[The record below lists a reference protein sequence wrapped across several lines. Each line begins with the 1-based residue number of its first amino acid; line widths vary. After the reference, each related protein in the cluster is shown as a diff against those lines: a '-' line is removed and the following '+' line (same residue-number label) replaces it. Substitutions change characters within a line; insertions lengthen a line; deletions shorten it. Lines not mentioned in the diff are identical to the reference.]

1 MRGRALLLAALLSA
15 APAAAAPPWCIL
27 SVQDN
32 VPAGPDDGGLVVL
45 DPAGAAKA
53 RLPMGERPHEVAV
66 SRDGTTAYVARFGI
80 TDYDSK
86 LGTPGRTVSRVDLR
100 AARETGTYALPE
112 GLGAPHGVKL
122 RPQGEAELFVNAE
135 AGGDT
140 MLVYDAAT
148 AKLLRRFA
156 LPAGTHNFIFSADG
170 AVLFS
175 FAGAAGVSRIDAD
188 SGRVLASAKFAA
200 PVRGLALDGEGRVLA
215 ASAGAVYRLDPV
227 TLAPLETVD
236 FPGIGQ
242 LVYLDVLPGGGFVAP
257 SIPDN
262 GVVFYTPGSEVRP
275 LVATGR
281 TAIFARLGP
290 DGLVYVSNVNDTHIS
305 VVDPKTRTVVRKIG
319 GLPAPNGLA
328 FGACPR

>member
-1 MRGRALLLAALLSA
+1 MRGRALLLAALLVA
-15 APAAAAPPWCIL
+15 APGAAAPWCIL

-32 VPAGPDDGGLVVL
+32 VPATPDDGGLVVL
-45 DPAGAAKA
+45 DPSGSVKA

-66 SRDGTTAYVARFGI
+66 SRDGATAYIGRFGI

-86 LGTPGRTVSRVDLR
+86 LGTPGTAVSRVDLA
-100 AARETGTYALPE
+100 AARETGRYELPE

-122 RPQGEAELFVNAE
+122 RPPGEAELFVNAE

-140 MLVYDAAT
+140 MLVYDAASR
-148 AKLLRRFA
+148 KLLRRFA
-156 LPAGTHNFIFSADG
+156 LPKGTHNFVFAADG

-175 FAGAAGVSRIDAD
+175 FAGTAGVSRIDAN
-188 SGRVLASAKFAA
+188 SGTVLAIAKFAG

-227 TLAPLETVD
+227 TLAAIETVG

-242 LVYLDVLPGGGFVAP
+242 LVYLDALPGGGFAAP

-262 GVVFYTPGSEVRP
+262 GVVFYAPGSDARP
-275 LVATGR
+275 LVKTGK

-305 VVDPKTRTVVRKIG
+305 VIDPKTLSVVRTIG
-319 GLPAPNGLA
+319 GLQAPNGLA

>member
-1 MRGRALLLAALLSA
+1 MRGRTLLLAALLGGAPASA
-15 APAAAAPPWCIL
+15 APWCIL

-32 VPAGPDDGGLVVL
+32 VPAGPGDGGLVVL
-45 DPAGAAKA
+45 DASGAVKA
-53 RLPMGERPHEVAV
+53 RLPMGERPHEVEV
-66 SRDGTTAYVARFGI
+66 SRDGATAYVGRFGI

-86 LGTPGRTVSRVDLR
+86 LGTPGKDVARVDL
-100 AARETGTYALPE
+100 ASARETGRYVLPE

-122 RPQGEAELFVNAE
+122 RPPGEAELFVNAE

-140 MLVYDAAT
+140 MLVYDAASR
-148 AKLLRRFA
+148 KLLRQFP
-156 LPAGTHNFIFSADG
+156 LPAATHNFVFAADG

-175 FAGAAGVSRIDAD
+175 FAGAAGVSRIDAN
-188 SGRVLASAKFAA
+188 SGKVLASAKFAA

-227 TLAPLETVD
+227 TLAPIETVT

-242 LVYLDVLPGGGFVAP
+242 LVYLAALPGGGFVAP

-262 GVVFYTPGSEVRP
+262 GVVFYTPGSDALP
-275 LVATGR
+275 LVATGK
-281 TAIFARLGP
+281 TAIFAKLGP
-290 DGLVYVSNVNDTHIS
+290 DGLVYVSNVNDTHLS
-305 VVDPKTRTVVRKIG
+305 VVDPRTQKVVRTIG
-319 GLPAPNGLA
+319 GLDAPNGLG